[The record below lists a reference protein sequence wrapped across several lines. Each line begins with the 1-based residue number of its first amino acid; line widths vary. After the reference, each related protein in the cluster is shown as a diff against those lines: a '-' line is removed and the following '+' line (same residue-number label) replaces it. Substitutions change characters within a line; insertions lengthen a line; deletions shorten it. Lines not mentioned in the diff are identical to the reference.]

1 MRLLSLGDPG
11 YTAVQLLPVLRTDHH
26 GDQRRQTEILLT
38 DINSYNMDAHCF
50 FDIPD
55 AYEKHLMTDEYRII
69 EEADEHRLLME
80 EAQMVGENINALLA
94 AIYCI
99 LNPSLEEL
107 EKHVPYPH
115 LTEYALNVMEGMG
128 LVSRSDLDDLERD
141 GTGTDDFSE
150 DELP

>member
-1 MRLLSLGDPG
+1 
-11 YTAVQLLPVLRTDHH
+11 
-26 GDQRRQTEILLT
+26 
-38 DINSYNMDAHCF
+38 MDAHCF

-55 AYEKHLMTDEYRII
+55 AYEKHLMTEEYRII

-94 AIYCI
+94 AINCI
-99 LNPSLEEL
+99 WNPSLEEL
-107 EKHVPYPH
+107 ERHAPYPH

-141 GTGTDDFSE
+141 GTGTDD
-150 DELP
+150 L

>member
-1 MRLLSLGDPG
+1 
-11 YTAVQLLPVLRTDHH
+11 
-26 GDQRRQTEILLT
+26 
-38 DINSYNMDAHCF
+38 MDAHCF

-55 AYEKHLMTDEYRII
+55 AYEKHLMTEEYRII

-115 LTEYALNVMEGMG
+115 LTKYALNVMEGMG